1 MKFAISRFAGHP
13 TTRVLTLCRAGVA
26 DLPALWQLQQQV
38 MACLPDPALF
48 VPTPEQ
54 ELAAQLEHGFLLLV
68 RDQRQIAGYICVEYC
83 GASPRNY
90 AADMGLSAAQLPL
103 WANLD
108 TVLVH
113 PDYRGNGL
121 QRLLLGLAEQR
132 LAPAIRGLGCTV
144 SPHNPHSLHNFLA
157 CGYQPV
163 CRKEKYGG
171 FDRLVLR
178 KDLPPRK

>member
-1 MKFAISRFAGHP
+1 MKFAISRFRGRP
-13 TTRVLTLCRAGVA
+13 TTRVLTLCPAGKA
-26 DLPALWQLQQQV
+26 DLPALWQLQKEIV
-38 MACLPDPALF
+38 ACLPDPALF
-48 VPTPEQ
+48 VATPEA
-54 ELAAQLEHGFLLLV
+54 ELAAQLEHGFLLQL
-68 RDQRQIAGYICVEYC
+68 RDQGQIAGYVCVEYC
-83 GASPRNY
+83 GASPRSY
-90 AADMGLSAAQLPL
+90 AADMGLDLCQQPF

-132 LAPAIRGLGCTV
+132 LDPAIRGLGCTV
-144 SPHNPHSLHNFLA
+144 SPHNPHSLDNFLA

-171 FDRLVLR
+171 FDRLVLAKPLR
-178 KDLPPRK
+178 P

>member
-1 MKFAISRFAGHP
+1 M
-13 TTRVLTLCRAGVA
+13 LTLCPAGKA
-26 DLPALWQLQQQV
+26 DLPALWQLQKEIV
-38 MACLPDPALF
+38 ACLPDPALF
-48 VPTPEQ
+48 VATPEA
-54 ELAAQLEHGFLLLV
+54 ELAAQLEHGFLLQL
-68 RDQRQIAGYICVEYC
+68 RDQGQIAGYVCVEYC
-83 GASPRNY
+83 GASPRSY
-90 AADMGLSAAQLPL
+90 AADMGLDLSQQPF

-132 LAPAIRGLGCTV
+132 LDPAIRGLGCTV
-144 SPHNPHSLHNFLA
+144 SPHNPHSLDNFLA

-171 FDRLVLR
+171 FDRLVLAKPLR
-178 KDLPPRK
+178 P